1 MRLQQLAAQLYTVR
15 DFCKTSADLAA
26 TAKKIR
32 AIGYPAAQVSGIGP
46 IPYAEARKIF
56 DGEGL
61 AICATHEPGAMIR
74 SNPREVVDRLRELG
88 CAQTAYPFPAG
99 VDFSDPAQVSSLI
112 DDLRR
117 AGEILSAEGITLSYH
132 NHAIEFMRVEG
143 VTLLERI
150 FSETAPHALKAE
162 LDTYWV
168 QYGGGDPVAWCR
180 HLAGRLPIL
189 HLKDYA
195 FTAEN
200 KPAFAEIGA
209 GNLDFR
215 AIIAAAEQSGCEWFV
230 VEQDTCP
237 GDPFDSLSASFEY
250 IKEHLAS
257 A

>member
-1 MRLQQLAAQLYTVR
+1 MRLNQLAAQLYTVR

-32 AIGYPAAQVSGIGP
+32 AIGYPAVQVSGIGP
-46 IPYAEARKIF
+46 IPYPEVRKIF
-56 DGEGL
+56 EDEDL
-61 AICATHEPGAMIR
+61 AICATHEPGALIR
-74 SNPREVVDRLRELG
+74 SKPNEVVERLREIG
-88 CAQTAYPFPAG
+88 CTQTAYPFPAG
-99 VDFSDPAQVSSLI
+99 VDFSDPAQVSVLI
-112 DDLRR
+112 EDLRR
-117 AGEILSAEGITLSYH
+117 AGGVLSAEGISLSYH

-143 VTLLERI
+143 VTILERI
-150 FSETAPHALKAE
+150 FSETAPHVLKAE

-180 HLAGRLPIL
+180 HLAGRLPVM
-189 HLKDYA
+189 HLKDYG
-195 FTAEN
+195 FTAGN

-215 AIIAAAEQSGCEWFV
+215 AIIAAAEQSGCEWFI

-237 GDPFDSLSASFEY
+237 GHPFDSLRSSFEY

-257 A
+257 V